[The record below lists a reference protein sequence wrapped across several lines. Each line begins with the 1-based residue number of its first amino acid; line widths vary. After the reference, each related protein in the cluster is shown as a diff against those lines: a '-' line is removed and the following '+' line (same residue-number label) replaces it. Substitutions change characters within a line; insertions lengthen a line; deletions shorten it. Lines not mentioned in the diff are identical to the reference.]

1 MNYRKHGFTQ
11 RKPKEPG
18 VYFISNTGHLTL
30 AGPRREYERWDVA
43 EVIFF
48 AGSYTNAHDNC
59 EEFAHWR
66 MKCLGGL
73 EYAWRPGMWIK
84 GPIRPDA

>member
-18 VYFISNTGHLTL
+18 LYFISTDGHRTM
-30 AGPRREYERWDVA
+30 AGPRREVERWDVA

-48 AGSYTNAHDNC
+48 AGSYTNAYDNH
-59 EEFAHWR
+59 EEHAHWLITS
-66 MKCLGGL
+66 MCGL
-73 EYAWRPGMWIK
+73 SYAWKPGMWLK
-84 GPIRPDA
+84 GPIRPDS